1 MKDALI
7 AENICKRYGK
17 GSTSVIALNDVSLTL
32 RKGEIVALLGPSG
45 AGKSTL
51 LTTLGLIRP
60 PDSGRITIGGQ
71 AVFENG
77 YRINPTS
84 FRRKHLGFVFQR
96 ANLLPFLTAEENVR
110 LPMEHDGVSSRIST
124 ARAREL
130 IESFG
135 LTDRRSNLPCE
146 LSGGQQQRVAI
157 ARALANRPELL
168 FADEPTAALDSSLG
182 RLVMEMLRDV
192 AHKHQN
198 AVLVVTHDTR
208 AIDVFDRVL
217 KMEDGCICSQE
228 ATKSQ

>member
-96 ANLLPFLTAEENVR
+96 PTCC
-110 LPMEHDGVSSRIST
+110 
-124 ARAREL
+124 
-130 IESFG
+130 
-135 LTDRRSNLPCE
+135 RS
-146 LSGGQQQRVAI
+146 
-157 ARALANRPELL
+157 
-168 FADEPTAALDSSLG
+168 
-182 RLVMEMLRDV
+182 
-192 AHKHQN
+192 
-198 AVLVVTHDTR
+198 
-208 AIDVFDRVL
+208 
-217 KMEDGCICSQE
+217 
-228 ATKSQ
+228 